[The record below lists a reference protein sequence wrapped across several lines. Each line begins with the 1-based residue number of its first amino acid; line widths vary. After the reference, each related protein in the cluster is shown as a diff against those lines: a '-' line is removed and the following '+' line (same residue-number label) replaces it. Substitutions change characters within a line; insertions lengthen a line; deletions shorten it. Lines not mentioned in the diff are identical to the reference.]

1 MNEEMT
7 ANELRAAISEVVGE
21 LVTVQIVDGQPV
33 VPLKELAMIVEDIS
47 AVVAYNGV
55 TLIGTGTEAEVES
68 HGQVKIALLYADLI
82 DLLFVKA
89 TTAAL

>member
-21 LVTVQIVDGQPV
+21 LVTVQIVDGEPV
-33 VPLKELAMIVEDIS
+33 VPLRELAMIVEDIS

-55 TLIGTGTEAEVES
+55 QQIGTGSEAEVES

-82 DLLFVKA
+82 DLLFLKA